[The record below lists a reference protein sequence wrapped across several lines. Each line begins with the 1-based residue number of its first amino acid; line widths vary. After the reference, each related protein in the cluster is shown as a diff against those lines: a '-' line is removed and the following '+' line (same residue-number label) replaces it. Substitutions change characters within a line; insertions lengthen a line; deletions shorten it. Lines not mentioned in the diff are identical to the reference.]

1 MKSFRLPHAM
11 AAAALCAASTS
22 ALAQGSDLTL
32 YGYLNTAVES
42 YHKGAAASSSAIGLP
57 SATTSRLTNYGSFF
71 GTRGSEDLGG
81 GMKALFQV
89 ESYVFLDGVTPPGFN
104 AFASRNTRVGLE
116 TPYGTVFGGVWD
128 TPVRML
134 LARDLFPGSTPDGGQ
149 ILGNGVANTVSNV
162 QAPGS
167 FARRQVNTLAYWS
180 PSMNGLRLMAH
191 YSFGED
197 ATPTARPRLLSTSAV
212 YDGGP
217 LSLGAAFET
226 HGRYGG
232 AGTQDRAWVLYGAYT
247 FGDLK
252 LGAYVVDMHYE
263 RLIGSDTLDLDVRNW
278 QLQATYRLGKG
289 LLKAAYTRADN
300 GSGSLS
306 ALGTDTNGQV
316 TVDAS
321 RMAGQATAG
330 PDTGA
335 SQIALGYEYGLS
347 KRTAWH
353 TNLLFHRNE
362 RNGAYTPFGGV
373 PSPTGALGVRTRLL
387 SIGLRHVF

>member
-1 MKSFRLPHAM
+1 
-11 AAAALCAASTS
+11 
-22 ALAQGSDLTL
+22 
-32 YGYLNTAVES
+32 
-42 YHKGAAASSSAIGLP
+42 
-57 SATTSRLTNYGSFF
+57 
-71 GTRGSEDLGG
+71 
-81 GMKALFQV
+81 
-89 ESYVFLDGVTPPGFN
+89 
-104 AFASRNTRVGLE
+104 
-116 TPYGTVFGGVWD
+116 
-128 TPVRML
+128 ML

-362 RNGAYTPFGGV
+362 RNGAYTPFAGV

-387 SIGLRHVF
+387 SVGLRHVF